1 MSNYN
6 SALEE
11 LDRMESNYRL
21 QNPRTA
27 PSEVEKIVADEMRRA
42 GVNVGGV
49 RQTNSAQSETL
60 RKRIF
65 AAAAQFTASRPEN
78 DSVNGFLPSE
88 ANEKILLEYMDAND
102 LDFTSP
108 HSFEQAFLATR
119 DRLTPP
125 TSRRQTAQIRVRKVD
140 GIEISHESL
149 DRLSVK
155 DLDRLLQNPRAVQL
169 INELPPPRSK

>member
-11 LDRMESNYRL
+11 LDRLESNYRL
-21 QNPRTA
+21 QDPRTA
-27 PSEVEKIVADEMRRA
+27 PGEVEKIVAEEMRRA
-42 GVNVGGV
+42 GVNVAAV
-49 RQTNSAQSETL
+49 QQSSSAQSESL

-65 AAAAQFTASRPEN
+65 AAAAQFTASRPES

-88 ANEKILLEYMDAND
+88 ANEKVLLEYMDAND

-108 HSFEQAFLATR
+108 HCFEQAFLATR

-125 TSRRQTAQIRVRKVD
+125 TSRRQSAQVRVRKVD
-140 GIEISHESL
+140 GVEISHESL
-149 DRLSVK
+149 DKLSAK
-155 DLDRLLQNPRAVQL
+155 ELDKLLLNPRAVQL
-169 INELPPPRSK
+169 INELPPRSR